1 MKDNEYWKEL
11 TIYYFTDYELNKKMD
26 LKAEEI
32 KKSSIRFLEKTVNM
46 LKERLPKEV
55 SNKMGKVVKLKPR

>member
-1 MKDNEYWKEL
+1 MSNSDYYKEL
-11 TIYYFTDYELNKKMD
+11 AIYQFTDYEWNKRMD
-26 LKAEEI
+26 IQAEEI